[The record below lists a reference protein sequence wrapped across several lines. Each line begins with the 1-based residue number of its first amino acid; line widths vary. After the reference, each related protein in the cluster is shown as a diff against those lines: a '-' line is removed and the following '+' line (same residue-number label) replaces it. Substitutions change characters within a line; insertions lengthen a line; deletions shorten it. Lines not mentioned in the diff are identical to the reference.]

1 MFRLLAVLL
10 CLALSLPSAAASHDE
25 APFQAITLFGCD
37 ASGTQD
43 GHNRWNA
50 GPHDAAC
57 DIFMYMGEVA
67 QSLDAVEW
75 MNDPQTHLVA
85 FGPPSSGSTTYTLHI
100 ECTSDIEHFGLNL
113 FGPDRGRPVTSVYTP
128 VTHDAS
134 KPSSFKINRS
144 ARTMG
149 WPITDV
155 PACGSA
161 TARCERASLWTYAAG
176 DAKQY
181 TLTDFRILSPAA
193 AGHVDFVGPHQTGP
207 SGKADYVFQFT
218 LSAEDAEAAPP
229 DWLLWTDAVG
239 GMPIGSNDPD
249 GAWKKRY
256 DWQNAAPPFSFVFD
270 GRPSRELLRTWTHDA
285 RHEVL
290 DPNRIAHT
298 LTWRDSQTGLIV
310 RWQGLEYTD
319 FESIEW
325 TVYLAN
331 GGDEDTP
338 IGENLK
344 ALDAQFTRAAD
355 CEYRLRHWNGT
366 SVGPEDFA
374 PAGTMLEA
382 GRKLSFA
389 SRGGRGTGGSWP
401 YYNLETGDEGII
413 LAVGWPG
420 QWHAD
425 FQRDDGAGLH
435 ITAGQ
440 ESTHFRLRPG
450 ETVRTPLI
458 VMQFWKGGD
467 WIDAQNTWRRWMVR
481 HNLPRRKG
489 RPLPLPMFCACSS
502 HQFAEMTKADERSQ
516 IEFMDRYLDK
526 GLKLDYWWMDAGWY
540 VGAAEKGWA
549 AAVGTWEIDRRPH
562 RFPNG
567 FRPISDHA
575 HSRGVEI
582 IVWFEPE
589 RVHAGTWLAE
599 NHPEWVLGGSG
610 GGLLNLGDPDAW
622 NWLVNHIDKII
633 TEEGIDLYRQD
644 YNIEPLNFW
653 RRNDTADRQGI
664 TENKYVTGYLAY
676 WDELLRRHPGM
687 VIDSCASG
695 GHRNDLETM
704 RRSVPLLRS
713 DYLFE
718 PVGQQGH
725 TYGLSFWLPFYG
737 TGYCPSNTVGWGWGT
752 GELSYNPYTRRSNM
766 CPANIGLF
774 DFRAEVDDELILKLY
789 REWLEVAPAFLGDYY
804 PLTDYNLSQQE
815 WIAWQ
820 FDRPD
825 AGTGFVQAF
834 RRESCIYSSAEIKLR
849 GLDAA
854 AVYEVRD
861 FDAADMLRLPG
872 RKLLEAGLPIRI
884 PAKPGAVTVR
894 YTKVP

>member
-1 MFRLLAVLL
+1 MSRFCAALLLV
-10 CLALSLPSAAASHDE
+10 ALSLSTVTAARNE
-25 APFQAITLFGCD
+25 APFQAVTLFGCD

-50 GPHDAAC
+50 GPRDAAW
-57 DIFMYMGEVA
+57 DIFMYEGNIA
-67 QSLDAVEW
+67 QQAEAVKW
-75 MNDPQTHLVA
+75 LNDPQTHLVA
-85 FGPPSSGSTTYTLHI
+85 FGPANGDTTYTLHI
-100 ECTSDIEHFGLNL
+100 ECTTDIEYFGLNL
-113 FGPDRGRPVTSVYTP
+113 FGPDKGQPVISVYAPVTRDS
-128 VTHDAS
+128 S
-134 KPSSFKINRS
+134 KPASFQVNRS
-144 ARTMG
+144 AHTMG
-149 WPITDV
+149 SPITDV
-155 PACGSA
+155 PACGSV
-161 TARCERASLWTYAAG
+161 TAGRALMSLWTHTAG
-176 DAKQY
+176 NGKQY
-181 TLTDFRILSPAA
+181 TLTNFRVLAPVAV
-193 AGHVDFVGPHQTGP
+193 GHLDLVGPHQTGP
-207 SGKADYVFQFT
+207 SGQADYVFQFT
-218 LSAEDAEAAPP
+218 LSVEDADSAPP
-229 DWLLWTDAVG
+229 DWLLWTDTVA
-239 GMPIGSNDPD
+239 GMQIGLNNP
-249 GAWKKRY
+249 GHTWKQRY
-256 DWQNAAPPFSFVFD
+256 DWQNAMPCFSFVFD
-270 GRPSRELLRTWTHDA
+270 DRPSDELLKTWTHEA
-285 RHEVL
+285 RHETL
-290 DPNRIAHT
+290 DAGRVAHT
-298 LTWRDSQTGLIV
+298 LIWRDPQTGLIV

-325 TVYLAN
+325 TVYLTN
-331 GGDEDTP
+331 GGNRDTP
-338 IGENLK
+338 IIERVN
-344 ALDAQFTRAAD
+344 ALDARFCRGPTQ
-355 CEYRLRHWNGT
+355 EYLLRHWRGT

-374 PAGTMLEA
+374 PSSSVLEP

-389 SRGGRGTGGSWP
+389 PRGGRGTGGEWP
-401 YYNLETGDEGII
+401 YYNIDTGDEGII

-420 QWHAD
+420 QWHTD
-425 FQRDDGAGLH
+425 FQRDDGTGLH

-440 ESTHFRLRPG
+440 EATHFRLRPG

-467 WIDAQNTWRRWMVR
+467 WIDAQNTWRQWMVR

-489 RPLPLPMFCACSS
+489 QSLPLPMFCACSS

-567 FRPISDHA
+567 FKRISDHA

-589 RVHAGTWLAE
+589 RVHPGTWLAE
-599 NHPEWVLGGSG
+599 NHPEWVLGGSR

-622 NWLVNHIDKII
+622 NWLVNHIDKMI

-653 RRNDTADRQGI
+653 RRNDAPDRQGI

-725 TYGLSFWLPFYG
+725 TYGLSFWLPFHG
-737 TGYCPSNTVGWGWGT
+737 TGYCPSNTAGWGWGT
-752 GELSYNPYTRRSNM
+752 GGQSYAPYTRRSNM

-774 DFRAEVDDELILKLY
+774 DFRVAVDDELILKLY
-789 REWLEVAPAFLGDYY
+789 REWLEVAPAYFGDYY
-804 PLTDYNLSQQE
+804 PLTDYNLSQQD

-825 AGTGFVQAF
+825 EGAGFVQAF
-834 RRESCIYSSAEIKLR
+834 RRENCIFSSAEIPLR
-849 GLDAA
+849 GLDAD
-854 AVYEVRD
+854 AVYEVQD
-861 FDAADMLRLPG
+861 FDGADTLRLSG
-872 RKLLEAGLPIRI
+872 RRLLETGLPIHI
-884 PAKPGAVTVR
+884 PARPGAVTVK
-894 YTKVP
+894 YTKAP